1 MKRREFL
8 KTSAIAAG
16 ASLLSGNA
24 WAAAVNAGK
33 ESTPAGKIFRLMSMP
48 VSRPA

>member
-16 ASLLSGNA
+16 AGAFDATS
-24 WAAAVNAGK
+24 
-33 ESTPAGKIFRLMSMP
+33 F
-48 VSRPA
+48 